1 MTLTVKILVVE
12 DEAVIGMD
20 IRNTLLKLGY
30 QVPPVVMSG
39 EDAIQKAQE
48 YQPDLILMDI
58 HLKKGG
64 IDGIE
69 AAKNIRKNLMIPIIF
84 LTAHSDVKTL
94 DRSKKTD
101 PFGYIIKP
109 FKEKDLPTMIEI
121 ALARSQGEKE
131 MLNLLKQQQDMNEL
145 KSSFVSMV
153 SHEFR
158 TPLATIALSAGL
170 LDKYAHKWPI
180 EKQKVHF
187 SRIIFSVQQM
197 TELLNDILTIGQ
209 VESGNVTFNPDHI
222 NLEKF
227 IEEMLE
233 ERETI
238 DQNQHKIEYQCEGD
252 LTNVVMDEKLLR
264 HIFSNLISNALKYSP
279 QGRDVN
285 IKLIRMD
292 NWVKIRIQD
301 YGIGIPPEDKK
312 RLFEMFH
319 RAQNVGSIPGTGV
332 GLAIVK
338 RAVDMQGGEIDVES
352 EEGKGTIFTVRLPL
366 DRQSPFVTSEISTPL

>member
-30 QVPPVVMSG
+30 QVPPLVMSG
-39 EDAIQKAQE
+39 EDAIHKAQE
-48 YQPDLILMDI
+48 YEPDLILMDI
-58 HLKKGG
+58 VLKKGG

-69 AAKNIRKNLMIPIIF
+69 AAKTIRENLMIPIIF
-84 LTAHSDVKTL
+84 LTAHSDIKTL
-94 DRSKKTD
+94 ERSKNTD

-109 FKEKDLPTMIEI
+109 FKEKDLHTMIEI
-121 ALARSQGEKE
+121 ALARSKGERE
-131 MLNLLKQQQDMNEL
+131 LLKVLKEQQEINEL
-145 KSSFVSMV
+145 KSRFVSMV

-170 LDKYAHKWPI
+170 LDKYAHKWQL

-187 SRIIFSVQQM
+187 SRIISSVQQM

-209 VESGNVTFNPDHI
+209 VESGNVTFNPHKM
-222 NLEKF
+222 NLAKF
-227 IEEMLE
+227 MEEMLE
-233 ERETI
+233 ERENL
-238 DQNQHKIEYQCEGD
+238 DQNQHKIAYQCEGD
-252 LTNVVMDEKLLR
+252 LTDVTMDEKLLR
-264 HIFSNLISNALKYSP
+264 HILSNLMSNALKYSP
-279 QGRDVN
+279 EGRDVN
-285 IKLIRMD
+285 IKLLRMD

-319 RAQNVGSIPGTGV
+319 RAQNVGTIQGTGV

-338 RAVDMQGGEIDVES
+338 RAVDIHGGEIDVES
-352 EEGKGTIFTVRLPL
+352 EQGKGTIFTVTLPL
-366 DRQSPFVTSEISTPL
+366 DRESPFVSRES

>member
-30 QVPPVVMSG
+30 EVPPVVMSG
-39 EDAIQKAQE
+39 EEAIHKAQE

-58 HLKKGG
+58 VLKKGG

-69 AAKNIRKNLMIPIIF
+69 AAKQIRDHLIIPIIF
-84 LTAHSDVKTL
+84 LTAHSDIKTL
-94 DRSKKTD
+94 ERSKNTD

-109 FKEKDLPTMIEI
+109 FKEKDLHTMIEI
-121 ALARSQGEKE
+121 ALARSKGEKE
-131 MLNLLKQQQDMNEL
+131 LLKILKEQQEINEL
-145 KSSFVSMV
+145 KSRFVSMV

-170 LDKYAHKWPI
+170 LDKYAHKWQL

-187 SRIIFSVQQM
+187 SRIISSVQQM

-209 VESGNVTFNPDHI
+209 VESGNVAFNPNHI
-222 NLEKF
+222 NLETF
-227 IEEMLE
+227 MEEMLE
-233 ERETI
+233 ERENL

-252 LTNVVMDEKLLR
+252 LTDVVMDEKLLR
-264 HIFSNLISNALKYSP
+264 HILSNLISNALKYSP
-279 QGRDVN
+279 EGRDVK
-285 IKLIRMD
+285 IKLLRMD

-312 RLFEMFH
+312 QLFEMFH
-319 RAQNVGSIPGTGV
+319 RAQNVGTIQGTGV

-338 RAVDMQGGEIDVES
+338 RAVDMHGGEIDVES
-352 EEGKGTIFTVRLPL
+352 EQGKGTIFTVTLPL
-366 DRQSPFVTSEISTPL
+366 DRESAFVSSES